1 MLVVGLTGGIGC
13 GKTTVARIFSCLGIP
28 VFNADKVAKML
39 MEQDERIVQAVTK
52 TFGDQAYL
60 NGVLNRAYI
69 SNIVFSNSYQLDLLN
84 SIVHPVVIQAG
95 AAWAAQQNSPY
106 VIKEAAL
113 MFESG
118 SVAST
123 NFVIGVDAPL
133 ALRTLRVMRR
143 DALSKQA
150 VEARMQQQITASLKM
165 KLCDAVIHNN
175 EVSLL
180 LPQVLQLHQQLLLL
194 GKQQLG

>member
-39 MEQDERIVQAVTK
+39 MEQDEGIVQAVTK
-52 TFGDQAYL
+52 TFGEQAYL

-95 AAWAAQQNSPY
+95 AAWAAQQSTPY